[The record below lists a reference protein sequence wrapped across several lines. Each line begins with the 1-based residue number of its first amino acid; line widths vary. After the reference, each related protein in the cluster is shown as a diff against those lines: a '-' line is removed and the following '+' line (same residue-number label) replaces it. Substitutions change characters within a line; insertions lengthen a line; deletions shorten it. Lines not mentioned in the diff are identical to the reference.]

1 MSQEVCNNMSVTDSG
16 GPNSS
21 PSSSGRLRRQQQ
33 CFRRHHQL
41 PSCPICLQDFDTDF
55 GILQL
60 HRKKLWQRVLQRIW
74 LMPNSR
80 HSLPVSCSSCNAVV
94 CHACVVE
101 LQKNATANTDN
112 NTANSLSAMFSPVT
126 PNRKGPVAVKC
137 PICSAPH
144 AFDTTSA
151 NFNRAFASLLEEMRV
166 MEKEYEQERVEEE
179 NTLGALEKERIQL
192 QVKLRLAE
200 KRVAQLEKQQQQEKE
215 EEEKVV
221 EKIVT
226 RTTTTTSGEQP
237 QRQCV
242 TMSTK
247 DSHDADH
254 AAKKS
259 LAELYAKLK
268 KLQHHVEI
276 RACQYETSAS
286 SALSSATEPKE
297 TAHLLVAETLSA
309 FSTALDHIQ
318 RLLREMSPTSV
329 MGEEQIATTTLLD
342 GSFPDDENDDYDDR
356 RGRSFEKDL
365 VNAERRI
372 LANFSHHVSRQSN
385 LLQELLFQLQ
395 CLSLAVGMIVTGV
408 VFLAW
413 AVARAPPGAGSTS
426 MRWREHLIPML
437 LVFAGCLLL
446 SLWLTL
452 QDTGRLV
459 DRLPLSQRHRPT

>member
-1 MSQEVCNNMSVTDSG
+1 MTVTDSG
-16 GPNSS
+16 GPNS
-21 PSSSGRLRRQQQ
+21 PSSYRDLRQAQQQ
-33 CFRRHHQL
+33 QRRRHHHHQL

-74 LMPNSR
+74 LLPNSR

-101 LQKNATANTDN
+101 LQKNDTTNANN
-112 NTANSLSAMFSPVT
+112 SSPNSLINVFSPMIT
-126 PNRKGPVAVKC
+126 TTATRKGPVAVKC
-137 PICSAPH
+137 PICLAPH
-144 AFDTTSA
+144 AFDTAST

-166 MEKEYEQERVEEE
+166 MEKEYEQERIEEE
-179 NTLGALEKERIQL
+179 NTFSALEKERVEL

-200 KRVAQLEKQQQQEKE
+200 KRVAQLEKQQQHE
-215 EEEKVV
+215 EEAG
-221 EKIVT
+221 
-226 RTTTTTSGEQP
+226 TTTTTSDEQP
-237 QRQCV
+237 PQCG
-242 TMSTK
+242 TMSTS

-254 AAKKS
+254 ATKQS
-259 LAELYAKLK
+259 LAKLHAKLK
-268 KLQHHVEI
+268 KLQHHIEI
-276 RACQYETSAS
+276 RACQYETTAS
-286 SALSSATEPKE
+286 SALSSATTGSSTMEPAE

-309 FSTALDHIQ
+309 FSTAIDHIQ
-318 RLLREMSPTSV
+318 RLMHEMSPKSAFV
-329 MGEEQIATTTLLD
+329 MGDDHMITTNSLD
-342 GSFPDDENDDYDDR
+342 GLFPVDENDDDDDDDDDDR

-365 VNAERRI
+365 MNAERKI

-426 MRWREHLIPML
+426 LRWREHLIPML
-437 LVFAGCLLL
+437 LVFAGCLIL
-446 SLWLTL
+446 SLWFTL

-459 DRLPLSQRHRPT
+459 DRLPLSRRHRLT